1 MPVIVPAP
9 ADLYPSAYA
18 IGFNDH
24 CAAATF
30 SGGSWVATLPV
41 ANLGD
46 PRLSKV
52 ARSTDCDLASTQFDI
67 DLGAVQT
74 VRSNNLI
81 THNLSLDAYAR
92 IRWFS
97 DAARL
102 VEVYSSGW
110 REVFPP
116 VYQTE
121 DLEWEAPNFWDCK
134 FTEEERA
141 GINAVHAVF
150 APYST
155 AARYGRVEINDRN
168 NAAGFVQIGRAFMG
182 EGYQAR
188 VGARWGSG
196 LGVED
201 EGERVATPSGAEYDL
216 DGAVRRRMNIDLGPM
231 STGDARR
238 LFEIMRRPGR
248 KRDIVS
254 YFRPTDPA
262 MSLQRTFLARFER
275 QNLINDP
282 YPDLHT
288 TTLGVR
294 EELS

>member
-1 MPVIVPAP
+1 MPLIVPPP
-9 ADLYPSAYA
+9 ADLYPDAYA

-24 CAAATF
+24 CGAATF
-30 SGGSWVATLPV
+30 SGGSWEATLSA

-155 AARYGRVEINDRN
+155 AARYGRVEINDQD
-168 NAAGFVQIGRAFMG
+168 NAAGFVQIGRFFAG
-182 EGYQAR
+182 EGFQAR
-188 VGARWGSG
+188 VSARWGAG
-196 LGVED
+196 LGVDD
-201 EGERVATPSGAEYDL
+201 EGERIASLSGAEYDL
-216 DGAVRRRMNIDLGPM
+216 GGPTRRRIGCDLGPM
-231 STGDARR
+231 PTGDARR
-238 LFEIMRRPGR
+238 LFEIQRRKGR
-248 KRDIVS
+248 ARDIVVHWD
-254 YFRPTDPA
+254 PTDPGL
-262 MSLQRTFLARFER
+262 SLQRTFLARFER
-275 QNLINDP
+275 QNLISNP

-288 TTLGVR
+288 SSLVAR
-294 EELS
+294 EEL